1 MGLTTKIVEFSD
13 VGKHFRRRG
22 RRLDALRDLSFTVAS
37 GEAVA
42 LIGPNGAGKSTALR
56 IAAGLLKPSLG
67 RAVVCGF
74 NVSHGTPRA
83 RRRIGVSLGA
93 ERSFYVRLTTRMNL
107 AFFGRLAGLRG
118 RGLSS
123 AIDHVAE
130 ELRLEPWLNVR
141 AGRLS
146 RGTGSRLAV
155 ARAFLGEPQLLLLDE
170 PFASL
175 DVLGCALVCSAI
187 DRRLRDG
194 CALVMATHR
203 MGESRF
209 CEQVV
214 ELQPPVSD
222 PVPSPG
228 VSLQSRSVRPQTGC
242 E

>member
-1 MGLTTKIVEFSD
+1 MKALEFTG
-13 VGKHFRRRG
+13 VGKHFLRRG
-22 RRLDALRDLSFTVAS
+22 QRLDALRDLSFTVAP
-37 GEAVA
+37 GEAAA

-56 IAAGLLKPSLG
+56 IATGLLKPSLG

-74 NVSHGTPRA
+74 NVTHRA
-83 RRRIGVSLGA
+83 AHVRRRVGVSLGA

-107 AFFGRLAGLRG
+107 AFFGRLAGLSG

-123 AIDHVAE
+123 AIDRVAE
-130 ELRLEPWLNVR
+130 ELCLEPWLNVR

-155 ARAFLGEPQLLLLDE
+155 ARAFLGGPELLLLDE

-175 DVLGCALVCSAI
+175 DVVGCALVCSAI
-187 DRRLRDG
+187 ERRLKDG

-214 ELQPPVSD
+214 EL
-222 PVPSPG
+222 
-228 VSLQSRSVRPQTGC
+228 GC

>member
-1 MGLTTKIVEFSD
+1 MGFTGKTVEFSG
-13 VGKHFRRRG
+13 VGKHFSRRG
-22 RRLDALRDLSFTVAS
+22 QKLNALRDLSFTVAP
-37 GEAVA
+37 GEAAA

-74 NVSHGTPRA
+74 NVTHRA
-83 RRRIGVSLGA
+83 THVRRHVGVSLGA

-107 AFFGRLAGLRG
+107 AFFGRLAGLSG

-123 AIDHVAE
+123 AIDRVAE
-130 ELRLEPWLNVR
+130 ELCLEPWLNVR

-155 ARAFLGEPQLLLLDE
+155 ARALLGGPELLLLDE

-175 DVLGCALVCSAI
+175 DVIGCALVCSAI
-187 DRRLRDG
+187 ERRLRDG

-214 ELQPPVSD
+214 DLGS
-222 PVPSPG
+222 S
-228 VSLQSRSVRPQTGC
+228 TGC
-242 E
+242 K